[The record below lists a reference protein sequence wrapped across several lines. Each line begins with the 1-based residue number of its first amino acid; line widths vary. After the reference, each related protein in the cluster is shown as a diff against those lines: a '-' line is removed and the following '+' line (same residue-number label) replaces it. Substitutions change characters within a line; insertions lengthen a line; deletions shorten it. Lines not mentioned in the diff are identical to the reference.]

1 MITPIGGVQG
11 LYHLFTAPQF
21 LKNRLSYDTVL
32 GFEGAGMGRI
42 VKFNKP
48 QPLTLIIE
56 RIARGVGN
64 PKGFPVAIPQGRQV
78 EEIVIRSVAICAGS
92 GAHVLRNVNADLL
105 FTGELSHHDAL
116 SATEQGRCVVT
127 LFHSN
132 SERGFLHNV
141 LKDKLTA
148 VLESEWQIIRKQVK
162 EEEDLSSEWEEAM
175 NDENVLV
182 EVSEADRD
190 PYGMVLLQSSTQV
203 GKPLR

>member
-1 MITPIGGVQG
+1 
-11 LYHLFTAPQF
+11 
-21 LKNRLSYDTVL
+21 
-32 GFEGAGMGRI
+32 MGRI
-42 VKFNKP
+42 VNFNRP
-48 QPLTLIIE
+48 QPLPLIIE

-78 EEIVIRSVAICAGS
+78 EDISIRSVAICAGS

-132 SERGFLHNV
+132 SERGFLHSV
-141 LKDKLTA
+141 LKDKLST
-148 VLESEWQIIRKQVK
+148 VLKSEWHSVRKEVK
-162 EEEDLSSEWEEAM
+162 EEGNLSSEWEDAM
-175 NDENVLV
+175 NDEDVLV

-203 GKPLR
+203 GTPLR

>member
-1 MITPIGGVQG
+1 
-11 LYHLFTAPQF
+11 
-21 LKNRLSYDTVL
+21 
-32 GFEGAGMGRI
+32 MGRI
-42 VKFNKP
+42 VRFNQP
-48 QPLTLIIE
+48 QFLTLIIE

-64 PKGFPVAIPQGRQV
+64 PKGFPVAIPQGRNV
-78 EEIVIRSVAICAGS
+78 EEIQIRSVAICAGS
-92 GAHVLRNVNADLL
+92 GAHVLRNVNADLF

-141 LKDKLTA
+141 LKDKLTS
-148 VLESEWQIIRKQVK
+148 VLKSEWQRIREKVK
-162 EEEDLSSEWEEAM
+162 EEEDLSSQWEDAM

>member
-1 MITPIGGVQG
+1 
-11 LYHLFTAPQF
+11 
-21 LKNRLSYDTVL
+21 
-32 GFEGAGMGRI
+32 MGRI
-42 VKFNKP
+42 VTFHNP

-56 RIARGVGN
+56 RIAQGVGN

-78 EEIVIRSVAICAGS
+78 EEMQIRSVAICAGS

-141 LKDKLTA
+141 LKDQLTT
-148 VLESEWQIIRKQVK
+148 VLKNEWQIIRKQVQ
-162 EEEDLSSEWEEAM
+162 EEEDLSSEWEDAM

-190 PYGMVLLQSSTQV
+190 PFGMVLLQSSTQV